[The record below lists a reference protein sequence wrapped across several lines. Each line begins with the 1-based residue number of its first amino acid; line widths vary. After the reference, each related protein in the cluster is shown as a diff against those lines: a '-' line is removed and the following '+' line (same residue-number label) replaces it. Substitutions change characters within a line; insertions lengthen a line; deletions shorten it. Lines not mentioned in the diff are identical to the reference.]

1 MKKRILAA
9 ALCLALLS
17 GCGARP
23 PLDLPDAESDRAVIA
38 YVPLDD
44 RPDNVGRVEYL
55 AESLGYVLNMPEE
68 WMFKTL
74 LDGQMEDYYAENG
87 LETQSW
93 TGQSGY
99 PGLLYDWVLEQEASG
114 CDRYLL
120 SVDQLLYG
128 GLVASRLAKTTTER
142 DGVPWPLTDLLES
155 LLSALAEDPNN
166 EVWLLDS
173 VMRLAPTVGYAGG
186 TLEYY
191 NAMRTI
197 GAAPR
202 KTLTG
207 DELPLKISAPPTI
220 RTPTATIC
228 CALRTA
234 RCTMPPSATRS
245 TESTS

>member
-128 GLVASRLAKTTTER
+128 GLVASRLAETTTER
-142 DGVPWPLTDLLES
+142 DGEPWPLTDLLES

-173 VMRLAPTVGYAGG
+173 VMRLAV
-186 TLEYY
+186 LHIE
-191 NAMRTI
+191 
-197 GAAPR
+197 
-202 KTLTG
+202 
-207 DELPLKISAPPTI
+207 
-220 RTPTATIC
+220 
-228 CALRTA
+228 
-234 RCTMPPSATRS
+234 
-245 TESTS
+245 

>member
-9 ALCLALLS
+9 ALCLTLLS

-128 GLVASRLAKTTTER
+128 GLVPPVWRKPPQSVTASPGL
-142 DGVPWPLTDLLES
+142 
-155 LLSALAEDPNN
+155 
-166 EVWLLDS
+166 
-173 VMRLAPTVGYAGG
+173 
-186 TLEYY
+186 
-191 NAMRTI
+191 
-197 GAAPR
+197 
-202 KTLTG
+202 
-207 DELPLKISAPPTI
+207 
-220 RTPTATIC
+220 
-228 CALRTA
+228 
-234 RCTMPPSATRS
+234 
-245 TESTS
+245 

>member
-87 LETQSW
+87 SGNTILDRAKRLSRPPVRLGAG
-93 TGQSGY
+93 TGGI
-99 PGLLYDWVLEQEASG
+99 
-114 CDRYLL
+114 
-120 SVDQLLYG
+120 
-128 GLVASRLAKTTTER
+128 RL
-142 DGVPWPLTDLLES
+142 
-155 LLSALAEDPNN
+155 
-166 EVWLLDS
+166 
-173 VMRLAPTVGYAGG
+173 
-186 TLEYY
+186 
-191 NAMRTI
+191 
-197 GAAPR
+197 
-202 KTLTG
+202 
-207 DELPLKISAPPTI
+207 
-220 RTPTATIC
+220 
-228 CALRTA
+228 
-234 RCTMPPSATRS
+234 
-245 TESTS
+245 